1 MSSGGKSRIVLLLFV
16 FLAVCF
22 SICNGF
28 DMTFGKIT
36 GDTKE
41 RDAMFMLDGVEY
53 PVQYA
58 NVQRNSH
65 VGLTTGAKGVLLW
78 SKEYRNA
85 EADIT
90 PAPGTVLIKGDTIG
104 VVSPDNLLF
113 YTTAGSFRYM
123 LPIGRNTPVVFG
135 SGAFAYIG
143 PTYLLNYQEYSKKV
157 ILEGGEF
164 PSLEEWAYVMVF
176 KPGKSDFLAA
186 VQFTGGPKP
195 QREPPQYDVY
205 RKEIEKSRIR
215 TAYTGEGTI
224 RHAMLTNDHRRF
236 VLIQGK
242 RVNLVE
248 TVDMKAESGF
258 DLEYSDINS
267 ASLDPAGNLVFIGR
281 GAKNKGE
288 RPYLSAVSLDGKLL
302 WEYPLQ
308 NPQVQQ
314 PPACGG
320 AGQVYVVDAGSLKSI
335 SNGRLAWSRPVKG
348 TDKAWLTITKDD
360 AAIMVQ
366 AESLTMIDAAGV
378 VKFSVHVSGDE
389 ERFDAPPAVDAK
401 GRIYVAGNRK
411 LYCFE

>member
-1 MSSGGKSRIVLLLFV
+1 MSSGGKSRVVLLLFV

-41 RDAMFMLDGVEY
+41 RDAMFMLDSVEY
-53 PVQYA
+53 PIKNA
-58 NVQRNSH
+58 NIQRNSH
-65 VGLTTGAKGVLLW
+65 LSLTTGAKGVLVW
-78 SKEYRNA
+78 SKEYRD
-85 EADIT
+85 ADAYIT
-90 PAPGTVLIKGDTIG
+90 LAPGTVLIKGDTIG

-113 YTTAGSFRYM
+113 YATDGSFRYM
-123 LPIGRNTPVVFG
+123 LPIGYNTPVVFG
-135 SGAFAYIG
+135 RGAIAYIG
-143 PTYLLNYQEYSKKV
+143 HSYLLNYQEYSKKL

-164 PSLEEWAYVMVF
+164 PTLQQWAYVIVF
-176 KPGKSDFLAA
+176 KPGKEDFLAA
-186 VQFTGGPKP
+186 VQFTGGPQRKP
-195 QREPPQYDVY
+195 PRYNVY
-205 RKEIEKSRIR
+205 RKEIEKSRLR
-215 TAYTGEGTI
+215 TAYTGNGTI
-224 RHAMLTNDHRRF
+224 QHAMLTNDHRRF
-236 VLIQGK
+236 VLSQGG
-242 RVNLVE
+242 RVNVLE
-248 TVDMKAESGF
+248 TVDMKVESHF
-258 DLEYSDINS
+258 DLGYSDIQS